1 MNSQLTIYTYT
12 ADRLKEFNKIKN
24 ENDIIIT
31 ALALLDE
38 ENSIKFEEDKRIFI
52 DITNFYRSIQESNPL
67 SVEKIIYQIS
77 KNNNFYILIN
87 TNSLRR
93 FKEDFGQF
101 IEKEI
106 PINNIYKKEDIVF
119 DFSNLSNEQI
129 QLLEQN
135 LNTMLYGHKEFKKDL
150 IQQIKNYSILY
161 KLKEIKI
168 MSLLICGESGTGK
181 TEVARVIHNTFYKD
195 TNMIKINLGNYKT
208 QGALNSLIGSPKGY
222 LGSGRGGELSN
233 KIKNSDSK
241 IILIDE
247 FEKADSDIFNFFYE
261 LLEDGK
267 FTDLNENEYDLN
279 GYLII
284 FTSNLNDDN
293 YKNIIPAPLLSRFTM
308 KTLFEPISFEEK
320 SKYVRDRS
328 KKLVGKYNEEYDG
341 NMDYKSVL
349 AKINNKDIK
358 SIKNFRYLNRIIQLA
373 LIKEIEE
380 KENEN
385 E

>member
-106 PINNIYKKEDIVF
+106 PINNIYKKEDTVF

-222 LGSGRGGELSN
+222 LGSERGGELSN

-380 KENEN
+380 NEN
-385 E
+385 K

>member
-12 ADRLKEFNKIKN
+12 ADRLKEFNKIKS
-24 ENDIIIT
+24 EKDIIIT

-52 DITNFYRSIQESNPL
+52 DITNVYRSIQESNPL

-101 IEKEI
+101 IEKEV
-106 PINNIYKKEDIVF
+106 PINNIYKKEDTVF

-308 KTLFEPISFEEK
+308 KTLFEPVSFEEK

>member
-12 ADRLKEFNKIKN
+12 ADRLKEFNKIKS
-24 ENDIIIT
+24 EKDIIIT

-222 LGSGRGGELSN
+222 LGSERGGELSN

-308 KTLFEPISFEEK
+308 KTLFEPVSFEEK

-328 KKLVGKYNEEYDG
+328 KKLVKKYNEEYDG

>member
-12 ADRLKEFNKIKN
+12 ADRLKEFNKIKS

-38 ENSIKFEEDKRIFI
+38 KNSIKFEGDKRIFI

-77 KNNNFYILIN
+77 KNDNFYILIN

-106 PINNIYKKEDIVF
+106 PINNIYKKEDTVF

-222 LGSGRGGELSN
+222 LGSERGGELSN
-233 KIKNSDSK
+233 KIRNSDSK

-279 GYLII
+279 GYLIV

-293 YKNIIPAPLLSRFTM
+293 YKNIILAPLLSRFTM
-308 KTLFEPISFEEK
+308 KTLFEPVSFEEK

-380 KENEN
+380 NINE
-385 E
+385 